1 MRAEFTAHVRQ
12 FARRHHVR
20 CYAASAFAALACSAG
35 SGSPGPS
42 SGGAGQAAGSANG
55 GAPQV
60 TMGGSD
66 ANSSGGASVATASGG
81 TSALGGTGG
90 AGAGNGASAG
100 GAGASAAGS
109 GSSPDGGRIGI
120 GGSSGGALSGGAA
133 GTSAG
138 GSGAGGTSGTSTLKI
153 FEQIPQFGIYAT
165 RDPKYTPPAGVL
177 MWSYGTV
184 FLVKLSEPQKAA
196 IRAKLSVRLT
206 YHAQCDNYDRIGS
219 LFFLTAASGQ
229 MPAVKDQRVEL
240 VRYITPFSDYMR
252 GALATYVYP
261 EADISAYA
269 STLADASK
277 DVWVGIVSGAN
288 PYDGDPCT
296 NAQVTPEFREVGYK
310 FSVEFLSSG
319 AAVPAV
325 GTTLAALSHSSQ
337 KKVPIAAAFDN
348 SGEVLDGRI
357 TVIISGHGSD
367 SGGVEYSNTRHT
379 VLLGGTEI
387 GSFET
392 KIDCASYEKYSP
404 DGNPGIFRSNTSTNP
419 RNWCPG
425 ALVPAHTFPAMLK
438 SGMNDVSIKSSKTDV
453 PSGSFYATTI
463 NFTAP

>member
-1 MRAEFTAHVRQ
+1 
-12 FARRHHVR
+12 
-20 CYAASAFAALACSAG
+20 
-35 SGSPGPS
+35 
-42 SGGAGQAAGSANG
+42 
-55 GAPQV
+55 
-60 TMGGSD
+60 MGGFE
-66 ANSSGGASVATASGG
+66 ANSSGGARVGTASGG
-81 TSALGGTGG
+81 TASLTG
-90 AGAGNGASAG
+90 AVGASAG
-100 GAGASAAGS
+100 NGGSAGRAGSSAAGNT
-109 GSSPDGGRIGI
+109 SSAEGGRIGI
-120 GGSSGGALSGGAA
+120 GGSSGGAGGALSGGTA

-138 GSGAGGTSGTSTLKI
+138 GSGAGGISGTSTLKI

-165 RDPKYTPPAGVL
+165 RDPKYTPPTGVL

-219 LFFLTAASGQ
+219 LFFLTAALGQ
-229 MPAVKDQRVEL
+229 MPTVKDQRVEL
-240 VRYITPFSDYMR
+240 VRYITPFSNYMR
-252 GALATYVYP
+252 AALATYVYP

-310 FSVEFLSSG
+310 FSVDFVSSG
-319 AAVPAV
+319 AAVPAL
-325 GTTLAALSHSSQ
+325 GSTLAALSHSSQ

-348 SGEVLDGRI
+348 SGDAVNGRV

-367 SGGVEYSNTRHT
+367 NGGVEYSNTRHT
-379 VLLGGTEI
+379 VMLGGTEI

-392 KIDCASYEKYSP
+392 KVDCASYEKYSP

-438 SGMNDVSIKSSKTDV
+438 SGTNDVSIKSSKTDV

-463 NFTAP
+463 NFTVP